1 MLTLASLPLA
11 AALPEEP
18 CLLGNLGTQLNG
30 MLVIFL
36 ALASLW
42 IVVDLIARIQKLL
55 AGKSTPA
62 APAPV
67 AVAPVIAP
75 APAPVAAPAPAPAPV
90 AAVAPAPAPA
100 IAPGVTPETTAVI
113 IAAVHATL
121 GKSARI
127 AQIVPIMTNT
137 WARDGRRQIFSS
149 HQPR

>member
-1 MLTLASLPLA
+1 MLTIASLPLA
-11 AALPEEP
+11 AALPEDP
-18 CLLGNLGTQLNG
+18 SLLEQLGTQLNG

-42 IVVDLIARIQKLL
+42 IVVDLIGRIQKLL
-55 AGKSTPA
+55 AGKSAPV

-67 AVAPVIAP
+67 VPAPVVAPTP
-75 APAPVAAPAPAPAPV
+75 APAAAPAAVAVAAPAPTAAPAPMPG
-90 AAVAPAPAPA
+90 VAP
-100 IAPGVTPETTAVI
+100 ETAAVI

-121 GKSARI
+121 GKSARV

>member
-67 AVAPVIAP
+67 VAAPVIAP
-75 APAPVAAPAPAPAPV
+75 APAPVTAPAPVVAAAPAPAPAV
-90 AAVAPAPAPA
+90 
-100 IAPGVTPETTAVI
+100 APGVTPETAAVI

-149 HQPR
+149 HSPR